1 MGAKPPRNSSRGGL
15 YCGGEPAML
24 APLLGPLGG
33 LWLKGTFN
41 AHSVVECVGNSEC
54 CAGGAG
60 CQASETAREMPFEGA
75 EG

>member
-1 MGAKPPRNSSRGGL
+1 
-15 YCGGEPAML
+15 ML

-33 LWLKGTFN
+33 LWPKGRFN

-54 CAGGAG
+54 CVGGAG
-60 CQASETAREMPFEGA
+60 CHASETAREMPFEGA

>member
-1 MGAKPPRNSSRGGL
+1 
-15 YCGGEPAML
+15 ML
-24 APLLGPLGG
+24 VPLLGPLGG
-33 LWLKGTFN
+33 LWPKGTFN

-54 CAGGAG
+54 CAAGAG